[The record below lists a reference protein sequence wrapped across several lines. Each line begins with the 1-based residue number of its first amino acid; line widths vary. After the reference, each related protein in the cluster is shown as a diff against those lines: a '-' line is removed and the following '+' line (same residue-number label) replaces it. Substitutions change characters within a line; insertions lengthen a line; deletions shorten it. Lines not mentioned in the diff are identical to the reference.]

1 MIIEDIKN
9 SVRNAFYRI
18 DQTINF
24 HFEEA
29 LRTDFPY
36 VIFSIKDFKVE
47 RYNAY
52 GRQKFDFLIELVYA
66 KSKDNKILD
75 LINAQEEISR
85 ALLPVIDILGKK
97 ITLDNVVFKTSNKQL
112 IMTFNLSLYT
122 YENENY
128 ETMQILDLTMKE
140 DKNA

>member
-9 SVRNAFYRI
+9 AVRNALYRM
-18 DQTINF
+18 DETVNF

-29 LRTDFPY
+29 LRTGFPY

-47 RYNAY
+47 CYSFC
-52 GRQKFDFLIELVYA
+52 GKQKFDFLIELVYA
-66 KSKDNKILD
+66 KSKDNKVLD
-75 LINAQEEISR
+75 LINAQEEISK

-128 ETMQILDLTMKE
+128 ETMQTLELTMKE